1 MWVNYDCMQWVCD
14 CMPPPNSICSAGE
27 CELTYCDSPNP
38 SGCFE
43 NGCGDGENC
52 IDFGNS
58 EYGEFC
64 VPSSCSC
71 DESYIYQ
78 SYWACTE
85 DCNGGTCVPD
95 DPQPGDLC
103 VLEESSVG
111 LSIPGFVECDGQCID
126 YMYYQWVGDGWCDEG
141 AWGITLNCEALDC
154 DGGDCPSSW
163 CGCVAGDTNGDGT
176 TDIID
181 IVLIIGC
188 ILDGDNSC
196 NCSDVNHDGQ
206 INVIDIIL
214 IVDIIITP

>member
-1 MWVNYDCMQWVCD
+1 M
-14 CMPPPNSICSAGE
+14 
-27 CELTYCDSPNP
+27 
-38 SGCFE
+38 
-43 NGCGDGENC
+43 
-52 IDFGNS
+52 
-58 EYGEFC
+58 
-64 VPSSCSC
+64 
-71 DESYIYQ
+71 
-78 SYWACTE
+78 
-85 DCNGGTCVPD
+85 
-95 DPQPGDLC
+95 C

-126 YMYYQWVGDGWCDEG
+126 YIYYEWVGDGWCDEG

-163 CGCVAGDTNGDGT
+163 CGCVAGDTNGDGS

-196 NCSDVNHDGQ
+196 NCSDVNHDNQ

-214 IVDIIITP
+214 IVDSIITP